1 LALRWLVRANTYH
14 DSIKLMR
21 VSEALG
27 ALEGVVRAAAVMATP
42 LNRELLADDGLL
54 PGDVEVS
61 PDDLLVTVLGEDDE
75 AADHAL
81 ARIDELLQVREAAD
95 DGSERPRPRTMENA
109 VRAGESN
116 LAVIAVPGAHASAEA
131 FAALRA
137 GLHVFLFSDNVSLQD
152 EVRLK
157 RLAAD
162 LDLLMMGPD
171 CGTAIIGGV
180 GLGFANR
187 VEAGPVGI
195 VGASGTG
202 IQQVCCLLDDA
213 GIGVAAAIGTGGR
226 DLSSAVGGS
235 MTRRGVAALKTDASV
250 EVVVVISKPAD
261 ARVAQRLHKDLL
273 KLRKPAV
280 ACLLGADMEDEG
292 SVRYAGDLTEAA
304 GLVTEIMGGAST
316 IPDEAKSA
324 TGVGRPDTQVY
335 GLFAGGTL
343 RTEAAQTLDAM
354 GVTHTLLDLGA
365 DEFTQGR
372 AHPMIDPRLRA
383 SMLADLAT
391 QGDVGAV
398 LIDVILGDLAHDDPA
413 GALLPSLVELRTAVE
428 GPPPSVYVVLVGTR
442 HDPQGLAD
450 QRGKLEAA
458 GAQVFASNV
467 AAAGA
472 AGRSI
477 GLSI

>member
-21 VSEALG
+21 ISEALG

-42 LNRELLADDGLL
+42 LNRELLTDDGLL
-54 PGDVEVS
+54 PAGAEVS

-75 AADHAL
+75 TADRAL
-81 ARIDELLQVREAAD
+81 ARIDELLQVRDRTD
-95 DGSERPRPRTMENA
+95 DATDRPRPRTMESA
-109 VRAGESN
+109 LQAGGGN
-116 LAVIAVPGAHASAEA
+116 LAVIAVPGAHAAAEA
-131 FAALRA
+131 FTALRA
-137 GLHVFLFSDNVSLQD
+137 GLHVFLFSDNVSVQD

-162 LDLLMMGPD
+162 RDLLMMGPD
-171 CGTAIIGGV
+171 CGTAILGGV

-235 MTRRGVAALKTDASV
+235 MTRRAVAALKTDASV

-261 ARVAQRLHKDLL
+261 ARVAQRLHMDLT
-273 KLRKPAV
+273 KLRKPSV
-280 ACLLGADMEDEG
+280 VCLLGADMEDEG
-292 SVRYAGDLTEAA
+292 SVRYATNLTDAA
-304 GLVTEIMGGAST
+304 RMVTEIIGGEHRV
-316 IPDEAKSA
+316 PDEPNGA
-324 TGVGRPDTQVY
+324 TGMERPDMQVY

-354 GVTHTLLDLGA
+354 GAAHTLLDLGA
-365 DEFTQGR
+365 DEYTQGR

-383 SMLADLAT
+383 AMLADLST
-391 QGDVGAV
+391 HRDVGAV
-398 LIDVILGDLAHDDPA
+398 MVDIVLGDLAHDDPA
-413 GALLPSLVELRTAVE
+413 GAVIPALAELRTAIE
-428 GPPPSVYVVLVGTR
+428 GPPSPVYVALVGTR

-467 AAAGA
+467 AAAIA

-477 GLSI
+477 GPSI